1 MNLELWEEELDDYFK
16 GQIDLEMLKKIQQEI
31 KADLPESYKNL
42 MRIRNGFYL
51 KNKYF
56 PTDTPNSWA
65 NNSVYVDF
73 LYGIGEDPGLLDS
86 IDLRREWGIRSKK
99 LLVIS
104 SAPPM
109 FICLDYRTRKNP
121 SVIFIDV
128 DQNQEIK
135 LAEEF
140 GDFVNGL
147 VDYIE
152 EEEISLYDTGLS
164 EQEIKDHYN
173 KIDDVIIKG
182 KPSEIDRLFTKILST
197 KNELIRYMVEKMKQ
211 HENPKVQFYLMLYLS
226 ECAEGNN
233 KGRIEDDYLLEALN
247 EISNSKNKDAK
258 ALAIY
263 SLKELSKRLNLNV

>member
-1 MNLELWEEELDDYFK
+1 
-16 GQIDLEMLKKIQQEI
+16 MLII
-31 KADLPESYKNL
+31 
-42 MRIRNGFYL
+42 RIYNVAETHNSCR
-51 KNKYF
+51 

-73 LYGIGEDPGLLDS
+73 LYGIGKDPGLLDS
-86 IDLRREWGIRSKK
+86 MELRREWGIRSKK

-104 SAPPM
+104 SSPPI
-109 FICLDYRTRKNP
+109 FICLDYRTRKIP

-128 DQNQEIK
+128 EQNQEIK
-135 LAEEF
+135 LAEDIE
-140 GDFVNGL
+140 DFVNGL
-147 VDYIE
+147 VVYIE
-152 EEEISLYDTGLS
+152 EEEISLDDTGLS
-164 EQEIKDHYN
+164 EREIKDYYN
-173 KIDDVIIKG
+173 IIDNVIIKG
-182 KPSEIDRLFTKILST
+182 KPSEVDRLFTKIIST
-197 KNELIRYMVEKMKQ
+197 NNELIRYMVEKMKQ

-263 SLKELSKRLNLNV
+263 SLKELNKRLNITV

>member
-42 MRIRNGFYL
+42 MRKRNGFYL

-247 EISNSKNKDAK
+247 EISNSKNKDSK

-263 SLKELSKRLNLNV
+263 SLKELNKRLNLDV

>member
-1 MNLELWEEELDDYFK
+1 MNLALWEEELDDYFK
-16 GQIDLEMLKKIQQEI
+16 GQIDFEMLKKIQQEL
-31 KADLPESYKNL
+31 KADLPESYIKL
-42 MRIRNGFYL
+42 MIQRNGFYL

-56 PTDTPNSWA
+56 PTDTFNSWA

-73 LYGIGEDPGLLDS
+73 LYGIGKDPGLLDNME
-86 IDLRREWGIRSKK
+86 LRREWGIRSKK

-104 SAPPM
+104 SSPPM

-128 DQNQEIK
+128 EQNQEIK
-135 LAEEF
+135 LANSFE
-140 GDFVNGL
+140 DFISGL

-152 EEEISLYDTGLS
+152 EDEINLYDTVLS
-164 EQEIKDHYN
+164 ERKIKDHYN

-197 KNELIRYMVEKMKQ
+197 NHELIRYMVEKMKQ
-211 HENPKVQFYLMLYLS
+211 HENPKVQFYLMLYFS

-233 KGRIEDDYLLEALN
+233 KGMIEDDYLLEALN

-263 SLKELSKRLNLNV
+263 SLKELNKRLNLNV